1 MSEMSKSEERP
12 VSPPLQ
18 KKEPKQHPC
27 HMCPYVTSRKDNLR
41 RHFNSFHLEKA
52 EPEPVLDPVPVL
64 EVPEVPEVPVVNEL
78 QLLKEELAKLRSEFE
93 LFVSKCSAPVSAP
106 VSAQEAPKPK
116 PKRKSKANK
125 PVVEVADSSDE
136 LKEEVI

>member
-41 RHFNSFHLEKA
+41 RHFNSFHLEKV
-52 EPEPVLDPVPVL
+52 EVEPVLDPVPEVL
-64 EVPEVPEVPVVNEL
+64 DPVPEVSEL

>member
-12 VSPPLQ
+12 VSPQ

-52 EPEPVLDPVPVL
+52 ESEPVLEVL

-78 QLLKEELAKLRSEFE
+78 LGLKEELAKLRSEFE
-93 LFVSKCSAPVSAP
+93 LFVSKCSAPVSTP